1 MDRFGVQ
8 LALETMNEAAAEW
21 KSAFKKFS
29 EEFEKVM
36 TRLMFEG
43 MANGMSVEQF
53 AQASGM
59 TPKAVRGLMRKKGL
73 DPKRGKRFLSHA
85 AAEALAE
92 NAALLGIEPN
102 QMDLRSPLAYL
113 PMGSQLRDKLD
124 SEAVR
129 GVSEL

>member
-8 LALETMNEAAAEW
+8 LALETMAEASLEW
-21 KSAFKKFS
+21 KQAYKKFS
-29 EEFEKVM
+29 EEFDKVM

-43 MANGMSVEQF
+43 MANGMSIEQF
-53 AQASGM
+53 AEASGM
-59 TPKAVRGLMRKKGL
+59 TPKGVRFLMRRKGL

-85 AAEALAE
+85 AATALAE
-92 NAALLGIEPN
+92 NAELLGIEPN

-113 PMGSQLRDKLD
+113 PMGSQLRDALD
-124 SEAVR
+124 SDAVR